1 MGEGQGWQAKQDPWR
16 EDGYKNVKATE
27 CLYASASYNLID
39 EVKEME
45 TKIKQEIIY
54 EILSF

>member
-1 MGEGQGWQAKQDPWR
+1 MGEGQGWRAKQDPWR
-16 EDGYKNVKATE
+16 EDGYKNVKATK

-45 TKIKQEIIY
+45 TKIKQEIIC
-54 EILSF
+54 